1 MTAAGAVPGARP
13 APKGV
18 NPSQPS
24 SARVFDYLL
33 GGKDN
38 YEADRVLA
46 QHMLE
51 VAPDTRTLAWFSR
64 RFLTGATQLAAE
76 KGVRQFVDMG
86 AGLPTSPNVHEV
98 AQKVDSAVRVASVD
112 FDPIVYAHAN
122 AMLDGEPDVTAILG
136 DFRDPGNVLH
146 RLRTEAKIDLD
157 QPIAMLVV
165 GVLHFVMDDERPAD
179 LIARYRDAMTP
190 GSYLAFTHGSTD
202 TSEAFM
208 HRATTGTHGSPAQIV
223 FRSAAAIEAL
233 FEGFE
238 ILDPG
243 IVPIQKWIGDD
254 LPKTRLDLLGAVCR
268 KPDGPG

>member
-1 MTAAGAVPGARP
+1 MSEERS

-38 YEADRVLA
+38 YEADRALA
-46 QHMLE
+46 QRMLE
-51 VAPDTRTLAWFSR
+51 IAPDTRTLAWFSR
-64 RFLTGATQLAAE
+64 KFLTGATQLAAE
-76 KGVRQFVDMG
+76 EGVRQFVDMG

-112 FDPIVYAHAN
+112 FDPIVFAHAN

-136 DFRDPGNVLH
+136 DFRDPRNLLH

-165 GVLHFVMDDERPAD
+165 GVLHYIMDDEKPAD
-179 LIARYRDAMTP
+179 LLAVYREAMAP
-190 GSYLAFTHGSTD
+190 GSYLAFTHGSTETAD
-202 TSEAFM
+202 EFID
-208 HRATTGTHGSPAQIV
+208 RTTTAAHGSPSQV
-223 FRSAAAIEAL
+223 VYRSAAQVEAL
-233 FEGFE
+233 LGGFE

-254 LPKTRLDLLGAVCR
+254 LPTTRLELLGGICR
-268 KPDGPG
+268 KPG